1 MNELV
6 PGYEATGWYGLC
18 VPMSRP
24 AEIVNALNTATNA
37 ALASL
42 GVEPMI
48 NTPAGFGK
56 FIAQESEKW
65 GKVIKSAGIKPE

>member
-1 MNELV
+1 MTTAKRLPAVADIPTVNEFV
-6 PGYEATGWYGLC
+6 PGYEATGA
-18 VPMSRP
+18 R
-24 AEIVNALNTATNA
+24 
-37 ALASL
+37 LASL

-56 FIAQESEKW
+56 FIAQETEKW